1 MSKMGQYVFDLM
13 TVEEADFY
21 GHSDRE
27 RRADAEADEDTRVA
41 AGVDGDRGL
50 VCSADQCGRSNGDTR
65 PTPTYFPMATG
76 QRPDEILRRS

>member
-50 VCSADQCGRSNGDTR
+50 VCSAD
-65 PTPTYFPMATG
+65 
-76 QRPDEILRRS
+76 

>member
-1 MSKMGQYVFDLM
+1 MSKMGQYVFDLI

-27 RRADAEADEDTRVA
+27 RRADAQADEDTRVA

-65 PTPTYFPMATG
+65 PTPTHFPMATG
-76 QRPDEILRRS
+76 STAKEILRRS